1 MILRIIFKKFLKLFY
16 VEKKDAYSVI
26 EETASIIDC
35 SIKKK
40 GISRCNQESYL
51 GVLET
56 TGRVTAGASYNYL
69 VTDGGVRSKNER
81 KKSER
86 PRATRG

>member
-1 MILRIIFKKFLKLFY
+1 MENTYCAIGGARRLLEGKMQSR
-16 VEKKDAYSVI
+16 VI
-26 EETASIIDC
+26 
-35 SIKKK
+35 K
-40 GISRCNQESYL
+40 SYI

-69 VTDGGVRSKNER
+69 VTDGGARSKNER

-86 PRATRG
+86 PRATRE